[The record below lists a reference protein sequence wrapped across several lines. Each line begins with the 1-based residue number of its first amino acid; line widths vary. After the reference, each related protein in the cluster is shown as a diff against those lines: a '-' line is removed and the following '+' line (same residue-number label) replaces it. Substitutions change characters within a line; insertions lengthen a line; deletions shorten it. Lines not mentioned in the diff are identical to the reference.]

1 MQDIFS
7 TLPVLL
13 DQHGDNE
20 DVRRSVIFAIWKRIA
35 GDSLLEHAVP
45 IKLEDTT
52 LTIAVADRNWQ
63 RNLME
68 LSSEMLFR
76 MNFIFGSS
84 QVKFIEFVIDKSALG
99 DSPDRSADRAGAEAE
114 ALDEISEPLRKA
126 ADVIENDD
134 LRRKFL
140 LAAGSCLARERRL
153 AAK

>member
-7 TLPVLL
+7 ALPVLL

-20 DVRRSVIFAIWKRIA
+20 DVRRSVIFAIWKRVA
-35 GDSLLEHAVP
+35 GDSLLEHTVP
-45 IKLEDTT
+45 VRLADTT

-68 LSSEMLFR
+68 LSREMLFR
-76 MNFIFGSS
+76 MNFILGSP
-84 QVKFIEFVIDKSALG
+84 QVKFIEFVIDKAALG
-99 DSPDRSADRAGAEAE
+99 GPRDMSVDRANAEAE
-114 ALDEISEPLRKA
+114 AFDEISEPLRKA

>member
-20 DVRRSVIFAIWKRIA
+20 DVRRSVIFAIWKRVA

-45 IKLEDTT
+45 VNLENTT

-99 DSPDRSADRAGAEAE
+99 NSRNRSADRAEAEAE

>member
-7 TLPVLL
+7 ALPVLL

-20 DVRRSVIFAIWKRIA
+20 DVRRSVIFAIWKRVA
-35 GDSLLEHAVP
+35 GESLLEHAVP
-45 IKLEDTT
+45 VRLADTT

-68 LSSEMLFR
+68 LSREMLFR
-76 MNFIFGSS
+76 MNFILGSP

-99 DSPDRSADRAGAEAE
+99 GPRDRSGDRASAEAE
-114 ALDEISEPLRKA
+114 AFDEINEPLRKA

>member
-7 TLPVLL
+7 TLPTLL
-13 DQHGDNE
+13 DQHGENE
-20 DVRRSVIFAIWKRIA
+20 DVRRSVIFAMWKRIA

-45 IKLEDTT
+45 VSLENTT

-63 RNLME
+63 RNLKE
-68 LSSEMLFR
+68 LSGEMLFR

-99 DSPDRSADRAGAEAE
+99 GPRDRSADRAEAEAE

>member
-7 TLPVLL
+7 ALPVLL
-13 DQHGDNE
+13 DQHGENE
-20 DVRRSVIFAIWKRIA
+20 DVRRSVIFAIWKRVA

-45 IKLEDTT
+45 VRLADMT

-68 LSSEMLFR
+68 LSREMLFR
-76 MNFIFGSS
+76 MNFILGSP
-84 QVKFIEFVIDKSALG
+84 QIKFIEFVIDKSALG
-99 DSPDRSADRAGAEAE
+99 GPRDRSGDRANAEAE
-114 ALDEISEPLRKA
+114 ALDEINEPLRKA

>member
-7 TLPVLL
+7 ALPVLL

-20 DVRRSVIFAIWKRIA
+20 DVRRSVIFAIWKRVA

-45 IKLEDTT
+45 VRLADTT

-68 LSSEMLFR
+68 LSREMLFR
-76 MNFIFGSS
+76 MNFILGSS

-99 DSPDRSADRAGAEAE
+99 GPRDRSGDRASAEAE
-114 ALDEISEPLRKA
+114 AFDEINEPLRKA

>member
-45 IKLEDTT
+45 VNLEDTT

-99 DSPDRSADRAGAEAE
+99 DSRDRSADRAEAEAE